1 MKNIVFLLPC
11 FALFLFSNCAEAQP
25 PQAAS
30 ARIAFY
36 NTENLF
42 DTINNKN
49 VIDEEFLPDGKMKW
63 TKQRYEKKLAQ
74 LSKVI
79 LEIGNGSG
87 PEIIGLCEVENKGVL
102 VDLTQKTPLK
112 KQKYGI
118 VHYDSPDNRGIDV
131 ALLYKKSAFR
141 VLESKPFIVPQPS
154 DTLPPTR
161 SILYV
166 KGILGKNDTLCIFV
180 NHWPSRRG
188 GPEESAP
195 RRIMAAEYLKQLT
208 DSVMK
213 AVHGAQVVAIG
224 DFNDEP
230 TDASLQS
237 IAHSVNDSTSPGLRN
252 MMSAIDA
259 QGEGTHY
266 YRKEKNTFDQILVSN
281 NLFGKRGYYVTTTSA
296 HIFKPEWI
304 MGENYKGD
312 PPAPLRTYAGS
323 RYIGGYSDHLPVYVD
338 LYLAKK

>member
-1 MKNIVFLLPC
+1 MKHTFILLC
-11 FALFLFSNCAEAQP
+11 SCAVLFITACAQAQP
-25 PQAAS
+25 PAA

-42 DTINNKN
+42 DTIDNKN

-63 TKQRYEKKLAQ
+63 TKERYTKKLAQ

-79 LEIGNGSG
+79 LEIGSGTG

-112 KQKYGI
+112 KQKYQI
-118 VHYDSPDNRGIDV
+118 VHYDSPDGRGIDV

-141 VLESKPFIVPQPS
+141 VLESKPFQVPQPS

-161 SILYV
+161 NILYV
-166 KGILGKNDTLCIFV
+166 KGIMGKSDTLCIFV

-188 GPEESAP
+188 GSEESAP
-195 RRIMAAEYLKQLT
+195 RRKMAAERLKQLT
-208 DSVMK
+208 DSVAK
-213 AVHGAQVVAIG
+213 AVPGAQIIAMG

-230 TDASLQS
+230 TDASVQTV
-237 IAHSVNDSTSPGLRN
+237 AHDVNDSLSAGLRN
-252 MMSAIDA
+252 MLSTLDA
-259 QGEGTHY
+259 KGEGTHY
-266 YRKEKNTFDQILVSN
+266 YKKEKNTFDQVLVSG
-281 NLFGKRGYYVTTTSA
+281 NLFTKRGYYVTTASG

-323 RYIGGYSDHLPVYVD
+323 RYIGGYSDHLPVYID
-338 LYLAKK
+338 LYFAK